1 MTPPAQDGRDD
12 QDASAPPSGGGSAD
26 VGPTP
31 GYPPEADP
39 DKAGDIPAAEVA
51 GEQTDPGARLT
62 GGDQVVTGGA
72 PAGSLDDPSELT
84 ADDLARPEGQVEPP
98 D

>member
-1 MTPPAQDGRDD
+1 MTASTHDGPDH
-12 QDASAPPSGGGSAD
+12 QDASLPAGGGRSAD

-39 DKAGDIPAAEVA
+39 DKAGDLPAAEVA

-72 PAGSLDDPSELT
+72 PAGSLDDPSQLT
-84 ADDLARPEGQVEPP
+84 ADDLARPEGGVEPP